1 MVQTKRWLGILTLVW
16 VGLAFV
22 GGGVASWFG
31 YRLGQEA
38 LRRVRQPVL
47 NPVADVPHPT
57 SAGDDPEPF
66 RLLDEAAVI
75 QQVAVVMGTGQVAPI
90 GTPSPATHTRLP
102 LLAVQEGGVLIALE
116 QIESVGNQTVLTLR
130 IQNERA
136 TAVQLQRQF
145 IVRDD
150 QGNILDPEVTGLPVQ
165 LAPGNQATAVQ
176 VRLPAGLPKVRVGL
190 TEIGQTIP
198 FVEIRDIPLPGAQPV
213 ASPTPGH

>member
-1 MVQTKRWLGILTLVW
+1 MVQTKRWMGIITLVW
-16 VGLAFV
+16 VGLALV
-22 GGGVASWFG
+22 GGGVAGWFG

-38 LRRVRQPVL
+38 LRKVRQPVL
-47 NPVADVPHPT
+47 NPVADVPT
-57 SAGDDPEPF
+57 RASDDPEPF
-66 RLLDEAAVI
+66 RLLDEAEVI
-75 QQVAVVMGTGQVAPI
+75 QQLAVVMGTSQVAPI
-90 GTPSPATHTRLP
+90 GTPSLATHTRLP
-102 LLAVQEGGVLIALE
+102 LLAVQEGGVSIALE
-116 QIESVGNQTVLTLR
+116 QIESVGDQTVLTLR

-176 VRLPAGLPKVRVGL
+176 VRLPAGLTKVRVGL

-213 ASPTPGH
+213 AAPTPGN